1 MKLDRDLLLDA
12 IILFAIWMAFMVYQE
27 KFRRRLRV

>member
-1 MKLDRDLLLDA
+1 MKLDRDMLIDA
-12 IILFAIWMAFMVYQE
+12 FILFILWMAFMIYQE

>member
-1 MKLDRDLLLDA
+1 MRLDKDLIIDA
-12 IILFAIWMAFMVYQE
+12 VILFILWMAFTIYQE

>member
-1 MKLDRDLLLDA
+1 MKLDRDLLIDA
-12 IILFAIWMAFMVYQE
+12 IILFVIWMAFMIYQE

>member
-1 MKLDRDLLLDA
+1 MRLDKDLIIDA
-12 IILFAIWMAFMVYQE
+12 VILFGIWMAFMIYQE

>member
-1 MKLDRDLLLDA
+1 MKLDTEA
-12 IILFAIWMAFMVYQE
+12 IIDAFILFILWIAFMIYQE